1 MAPRAYWKGY
11 LKLSL
16 VSCPVALFPASSER
30 EKISFHQ
37 INKKTGNRIKYR
49 KVDAETG
56 DEVDSS
62 DIVKGYEVGKGEYI
76 EIEPEELEAIAIES
90 KRTIEIDE
98 FVPKKEIDELYLNS
112 PYYIVPDGE
121 VGQQAFAVIR
131 EAIRKEGMVA
141 LARVVFT
148 SREHVMALEPRGK
161 GLLGITLRYPYEVR
175 KEDEY
180 FDDIEDEKIPK
191 DMADLAAHIVETKAG
206 HFKPEKFE
214 DHYEEALKEVLKKKQ
229 AGEKI
234 EVPKQREPAKVISLM
249 DALRRSVQA
258 ERGGGA
264 GGKNDRRA
272 TSRRRVSKKSARS
285 SARQQR
291 AS

>member
-16 VSCPVALFPASSER
+16 VSCPVALFPASTER
-30 EKISFHQ
+30 EKITFNQ
-37 INKKTGNRIKYR
+37 INKKTGNRIKFR

-148 SREHVMALEPRGK
+148 SREHVIALEPRGK
-161 GLLGITLRYPYEVR
+161 GLLGMTLRYPYEVR

-191 DMADLAAHIVETKAG
+191 DMMELASHIVETKSG
-206 HFKPEKFE
+206 HFKPEEFE
-214 DHYEEALKEVLKKKQ
+214 DHYEDALKELLKKKQ
-229 AGEKI
+229 SGEKI
-234 EVPKQREPAKVISLM
+234 EAPRQRESAKVISLM
-249 DALRRSVQA
+249 DALRRSVDA
-258 ERGGGA
+258 ERVGGG
-264 GGKNDRRA
+264 GGKSERRA
-272 TSRRRVSKKSARS
+272 AAHRTPKKAARS
-285 SARQQR
+285 SARKR
-291 AS
+291 AG

>member
-16 VSCPVALFPASSER
+16 VSCPVALFPASTER
-30 EKISFHQ
+30 EKITFNQ
-37 INKKTGNRIKYR
+37 INKKTGNRIKFR

-90 KRTIEIDE
+90 KRTIEIDG

-141 LARVVFT
+141 LGRVVFT
-148 SREHVMALEPRGK
+148 SREHVIALEPRGK
-161 GLLGITLRYPYEVR
+161 GLLGVTLRYPYEVR
-175 KEDEY
+175 KEEEY
-180 FDDIEDEKIPK
+180 FEDIADEKIPK
-191 DMADLAAHIVETKAG
+191 DMLELASHIVETKAG
-206 HFKPEKFE
+206 HFEPEKFE
-214 DHYEEALKEVLKKKQ
+214 DQYEDALKELIRKKQ
-229 AGEKI
+229 SGQPI
-234 EVPKQREPAKVISLM
+234 ERPERREPSKVINLM
-249 DALRRSVQA
+249 DALRRSVEASREPAKRQA
-258 ERGGGA
+258 PSGKPRG
-264 GGKNDRRA
+264 
-272 TSRRRVSKKSARS
+272 SQSEPSKKTKSR
-285 SARQQR
+285 
-291 AS
+291 

>member
-16 VSCPVALFPASSER
+16 VSCPVALFPASTER
-30 EKISFHQ
+30 EKITFNQ
-37 INKKTGNRIKYR
+37 INKKTGNRIKFR

-148 SREHVMALEPRGK
+148 SREHVIALEPRGK
-161 GLLGITLRYPYEVR
+161 GLLGMTLRYPYEVR

-191 DMADLAAHIVETKAG
+191 DMMELASHIVETKSG
-206 HFKPEKFE
+206 HFKPEEFE
-214 DHYEEALKEVLKKKQ
+214 DHYEDALKELLKKKQ
-229 AGEKI
+229 SGEKI
-234 EVPKQREPAKVISLM
+234 EAPRQREPAKVISLM
-249 DALRRSVQA
+249 DALRRSVDA
-258 ERGGGA
+258 ERVGGG
-264 GGKNDRRA
+264 GEKNERRA
-272 TSRRRVSKKSARS
+272 AAHRTPKKAARS
-285 SARQQR
+285 SARKR
-291 AS
+291 AG